1 MVFSFCGVARLDW
14 IGATTGVAMSA
25 AFERMALGDED
36 LSVDGAVAG
45 LAGLM
50 ADEQMPEEVWLA
62 VGAGELSRLR
72 PAVG

>member
-1 MVFSFCGVARLDW
+1 
-14 IGATTGVAMSA
+14 MSA

-62 VGAGELSRLR
+62 VGGGELSRLR

>member
-1 MVFSFCGVARLDW
+1 MDPTDV
-14 IGATTGVAMSA
+14 IA

-50 ADEQMPEEVWLA
+50 ADERMPEEVWLA
-62 VGAGELSRLR
+62 LLTVGATLYRVGLERR
-72 PAVG
+72 MRAVGA